1 MHGILGQDTAVRQ
14 LLGALAHDKLHH
26 AMVFHGPPG
35 VGKFTTALAL
45 AQIILCPTPRPR
57 KGDNGAMEACGRC
70 QSCKLT
76 TTDSH
81 PDLHV
86 IRKELANVII
96 RDADQGER
104 TKRGPKLRNIPIDVL
119 RQHLV
124 GGVIDGQKY
133 VEAPVS
139 KTAQLGHRKVFIIDE
154 AELIDPIGQNA
165 LLKTLEEPP
174 AGTYILLVTAAPQRL
189 LPTIRSRC
197 QPIAFGALPPQVV
210 QTWLTQHAKEV
221 DSPPSSRDLD
231 WITRFAQ
238 GSLGRAQLAL
248 QYNLTEWGATLEPA
262 LASALRAK
270 LPADF
275 GATLA
280 EKIDAL
286 AQAWVDTH
294 DNASKEAANHLAAGL
309 LLSYLADWARTRLAA
324 CAAEVASLDIDDQD
338 SALAPWTDAID
349 LLTQSQTDLA
359 SNVNLGLVCDH
370 LALRWSRTLTK

>member
-1 MHGILGQDTAVRQ
+1 MHGILGQDAAVAQ

-26 AMVFHGPPG
+26 AMVFHGPAG

-45 AQIILCPTPRPR
+45 AQIILCHSSKPSGGTS
-57 KGDNGAMEACGRC
+57 GGACGVC
-70 QSCKLT
+70 QSCQLIAAG
-76 TTDSH
+76 SH

-96 RDADQGER
+96 RDAEQGDR
-104 TKRGPKLRNIPIDVL
+104 TKKGPKLRNIPIDVL

-174 AGTYILLVTAAPQRL
+174 PGTYILLVTAAPQRL

-197 QPIAFGALPPQVV
+197 QPIAFTSLPPQVV
-210 QTWLTQHAKEV
+210 QAWLQQHAKEL
-221 DSPPSSRDLD
+221 DPSPTSDDLA
-231 WITRFAQ
+231 WLTRFAQ

-248 QYNLTEWGATLEPA
+248 TYNLAEWRVTLEPA
-262 LASALRAK
+262 LESSLRGQ

-275 GATLA
+275 GSSLA
-280 EKIDAL
+280 QTIDTL

-294 DNASKEAANHLAAGL
+294 DNASKEAANHLAANL
-309 LLSYLADWARTRLAA
+309 LFSYLADWARSHLTARAA
-324 CAAEVASLDIDDQD
+324 QVATLDIDDQD
-338 SALAPWTDAID
+338 SALAPWTAAID

-359 SNVNLGLVCDH
+359 SNVNLSLVCDH
-370 LALRWSRTLTK
+370 LALRWKKGDTTH